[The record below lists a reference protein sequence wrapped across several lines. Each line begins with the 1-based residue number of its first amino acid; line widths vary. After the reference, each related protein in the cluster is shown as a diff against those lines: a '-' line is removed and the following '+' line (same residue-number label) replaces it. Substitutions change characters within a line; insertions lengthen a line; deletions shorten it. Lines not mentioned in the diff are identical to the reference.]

1 MAEGSSNTFKRRM
14 NITKGKKIMV
24 IYSEALVL
32 TLLPYLQASEVKNY
46 LATNKELY
54 LQYDNDALW
63 QKLASRCLNSKYRWV
78 NHSKREIKKCIHFR
92 KLTFTHTLPDL
103 IDEITSTEQLNL
115 LMTYINKSKFTTH
128 AKNVLRIMIGVL
140 RPQYLTVTGFFFP
153 RYRAMP
159 EHLKY
164 LLWPMKKE
172 PLHKLASII
181 NEPEETFEGLRYS
194 HYESEEVKHL
204 WISF

>member
-1 MAEGSSNTFKRRM
+1 MSGNTLEPSEKRSKTQQHRKM
-14 NITKGKKIMV
+14 ISFD
-24 IYSEALVL
+24 SEALVL
-32 TLLPYLQASEVKNY
+32 TLLPFLTAGEVKNY
-46 LATNKELY
+46 LATKKELY
-54 LQYDNDALW
+54 LLYDNDELW
-63 QKLASRCLNSKYRWV
+63 RKLATIYLNSKYLWLK
-78 NHSKREIKKCIHFR
+78 HSKREIKKCIHFR
-92 KLTFTHTLPDL
+92 ELTFTHTLPDL
-103 IDEITSTEQLNL
+103 IDEITSTEQLNV
-115 LMTYINKSKFTTH
+115 LMTYINKSKFTPH

-140 RPQYLTVTGFFFP
+140 KPQFLTVTGFFFP

-164 LLWPMKKE
+164 LLWPMNEE
-172 PLHKLASII
+172 PLHKLASTV